1 VMLRGESRRGE
12 QRNAQRGQNQLGAEG
27 FHF

>member
-1 VMLRGESRRGE
+1 MMLRGKSRRGE
-12 QRNAQRGQNQLGAEG
+12 QRNAQRRQNQLGAEG